1 MVSIVFIIHCF
12 EENNGKQL
20 TNRFHAA
27 VIYVFRTATPAE
39 ERYSNI
45 ERELKGVA
53 VRHREASQL
62 CVWRTSQRSNRSLT
76 SRDELEEEFRHCQ
89 SETSTSSSEACQI
102 RTSRG
107 EHL

>member
-1 MVSIVFIIHCF
+1 MDGCM
-12 EENNGKQL
+12 
-20 TNRFHAA
+20 
-27 VIYVFRTATPAE
+27 Y
-39 ERYSNI
+39 

-53 VRHREASQL
+53 FRHGEASQL

-76 SRDELEEEFRHCQ
+76 SEDEEEFRHCQ
-89 SETSTSSSEACQI
+89 SETSTTSSGACQI